1 MRWGGTIYRT
11 SNRHDFFTI
20 FFLREHLL
28 SSSSAGSHTQRHH
41 LAMEGKAAA
50 REDAGLFLLNVTL
63 KVKPERR
70 EEFIAC
76 IKANQQGTLANEP
89 LAVLYQWG
97 ESTTEPDTFHFQ
109 VCAVLGRIRNTT
121 GRGSGVVG
129 SVRVGSNVA
138 YYVTSHMRTHRV
150 PLTPLP
156 SQEAYRGK
164 AGFDAHTETPH
175 FQAWEVFAGTDPF
188 TAEPEV
194 LFFTES

>member
-1 MRWGGTIYRT
+1 MITCVRRACVSWRRRMRWGGTIYRT

-97 ESTTEPDTFHFQ
+97 GSTTEPDTFHFQ

-129 SVRVGSNVA
+129 SVRVGGNVA
-138 YYVTSHMRTHRV
+138 QEYLL
-150 PLTPLP
+150 PPLP
-156 SQEAYRGK
+156 P
-164 AGFDAHTETPH
+164 TPSPNH
-175 FQAWEVFAGTDPF
+175 PQPTNRTSPWTNRFR
-188 TAEPEV
+188 
-194 LFFTES
+194 

>member
-1 MRWGGTIYRT
+1 
-11 SNRHDFFTI
+11 
-20 FFLREHLL
+20 
-28 SSSSAGSHTQRHH
+28 
-41 LAMEGKAAA
+41 MEGKAAA

-97 ESTTEPDTFHFQ
+97 GSTTEPDTFHFQ

-129 SVRVGSNVA
+129 SVRVGGNVA
-138 YYVTSHMRTHRV
+138 YYVTSHMRTHKSTSY
-150 PLTPLP
+150 PPFPPHLP
-156 SQEAYRGK
+156 PTTHNQQTEHLRGQT
-164 AGFDAHTETPH
+164 GFD
-175 FQAWEVFAGTDPF
+175 
-188 TAEPEV
+188 
-194 LFFTES
+194 